1 METVAAMGVF
11 ATTNFQSVSQL
22 SLPFGEKHKE
32 LEKAKWEL
40 AETQQR
46 YEQQIGQLKQEH
58 KDKIEKW
65 KKKAKE
71 AKQQLQNADIVN
83 QQQAEQIAL
92 VNQELKD
99 VHLAS
104 KGCSFVDVRP
114 EDFKQV
120 LCKIHKE
127 FRQAVID
134 LYSCFNEM
142 QGMYDMLESYFPFI
156 KIMEKIIII

>member
-1 METVAAMGVF
+1 M
-11 ATTNFQSVSQL
+11 
-22 SLPFGEKHKE
+22 KK
-32 LEKAKWEL
+32 
-40 AETQQR
+40 
-46 YEQQIGQLKQEH
+46 
-58 KDKIEKW
+58 KIEEW
-65 KKKAKE
+65 KKKVEE
-71 AKQQLQNADIVN
+71 AKHQLRNAEVLN
-83 QQQAEQIAL
+83 QQQVEQIAL

-104 KGCSFVDVRP
+104 KGSSFVDLRL

-142 QGMYDMLESYFPFI
+142 QGL
-156 KIMEKIIII
+156 